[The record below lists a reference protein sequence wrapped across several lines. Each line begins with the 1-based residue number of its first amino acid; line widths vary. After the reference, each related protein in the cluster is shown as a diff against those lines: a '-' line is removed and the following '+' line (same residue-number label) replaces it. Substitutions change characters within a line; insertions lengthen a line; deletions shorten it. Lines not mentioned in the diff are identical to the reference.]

1 MHVFKYSPRK
11 GTRAAVMLNQVDGKI
26 KEERSSKLI
35 ELSNK
40 NEKEFL
46 DNYINK
52 KVEVLFEQKENG
64 YFKGHTTNY
73 IIVKAKGKN
82 LDNEI
87 KQVEIEKKDKL
98 ELIAKYWNINVIKMK
113 HKSNVNVTKKL
124 LIKKFFCSINYIRFV
139 KKDWE
144 HI

>member
-11 GTRAAVMLNQVDGKI
+11 GTRAAVMLNQIDGKI

-46 DNYINK
+46 DKYINK
-52 KVEVLFEQKENG
+52 KVKVLFEQEENG
-64 YFKGHTTNY
+64 YYKGHTTNY
-73 IIVKAKGKN
+73 ITVKAKGKN

-87 KQVEIEKKDKL
+87 KEVEIDKEDKL
-98 ELIAKYWNINVIKMK
+98 ELIAKY
-113 HKSNVNVTKKL
+113 
-124 LIKKFFCSINYIRFV
+124 
-139 KKDWE
+139 
-144 HI
+144 